1 MTKIRV
7 LLLLIAPL
15 TLVVSLIAMSWV
27 LNKESWYFRGYEYY
41 SDWVYPGLANPN
53 IEMRESGDSARE
65 YLFDSISKVNRITLN
80 EYGDRTIPCSGPTV
94 VGLGDSQMFG
104 SGLDDRET
112 FPYFVYELGGPCMY
126 NAGRHSNLD
135 ALRNAE
141 TRTDSVIVTSTERD
155 GFTWY
160 CEIPPSDWDLTIL
173 PSENF
178 ILRRSFSIRASLQT
192 GFHRTVNVLRSKIQ
206 NAIALRI
213 NAPSTRIIK
222 FQHSFSQEDVSRN
235 LECVEKMNQRF
246 NAEGIRATY
255 MLFPAAQTLFPKE
268 SPKEVDDF
276 TLAFIPKLSELAH
289 LRNIDMLDSRSCLK
303 RTSLV
308 THQLHDTHLSAH
320 GMKVLAEC
328 YVALISNSS
337 LGSLDK

>member
-15 TLVVSLIAMSWV
+15 TFAVSLIAMSWV

-80 EYGDRTIPCSGPTV
+80 NYGDRTIPCSGPTV

-178 ILRRSFSIRASLQT
+178 ILRRSFSIRAALQT

-206 NAIALRI
+206 NAMSLRI
-213 NAPSTRIIK
+213 QAPSTRVIK
-222 FQHSFSQEDVSRN
+222 YQHTFGPEDLSRN
-235 LECVEKMNQRF
+235 LGCIEEMNQRF
-246 NAEGIRATY
+246 ESEGIQATY
-255 MLFPAAQTLFPKE
+255 MLFPSAQTLYPSEAPKA
-268 SPKEVDDF
+268 VDEF
-276 TLAFIPKLSELAH
+276 TLSFI
-289 LRNIDMLDSRSCLK
+289 
-303 RTSLV
+303 TSLSKLATTNGIAMV
-308 THQLHDTHLSAH
+308 DSYKCLQDSSENTNQLHDTHLSAD
-320 GMKVLAEC
+320 GMKLLASC
-328 YVALISNSS
+328 YVAS
-337 LGSLDK
+337 LK